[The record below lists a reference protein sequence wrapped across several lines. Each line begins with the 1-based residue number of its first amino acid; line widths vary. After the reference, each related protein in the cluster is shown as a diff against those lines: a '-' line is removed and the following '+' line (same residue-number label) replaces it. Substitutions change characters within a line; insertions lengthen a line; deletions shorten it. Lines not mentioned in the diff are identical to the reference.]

1 MKTICEAVSAHIL
14 LGLGLKE
21 ELTPIEQL
29 PEGLIVLLKC
39 GYSRFYGYRLGEKF
53 YHQNHEE
60 HTRVLSP
67 SEFRRLTGYEKTI
80 MGRGETS

>member
-1 MKTICEAVSAHIL
+1 MNEIIAQDITDLARQDEQ
-14 LGLGLKE
+14 
-21 ELTPIEQL
+21 LTPIEQL

-60 HTRVLSP
+60 HIGIVSP

-80 MGRGETS
+80 MGRGEQ